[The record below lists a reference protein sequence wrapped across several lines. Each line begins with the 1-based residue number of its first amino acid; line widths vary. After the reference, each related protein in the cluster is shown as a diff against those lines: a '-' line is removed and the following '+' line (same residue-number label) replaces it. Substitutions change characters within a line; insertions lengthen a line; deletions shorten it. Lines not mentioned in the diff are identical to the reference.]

1 MSVRSGIL
9 AVLGESELYGLQLH
23 TELEARTGRVGSINV
38 GQIYSTLERL
48 GTAGLVTITGSTD
61 DGLPLYGL
69 TAEGRR
75 AADAWLDDPT
85 LGGVSAWGDMVFKVL
100 LASSLRGA
108 DARPLLQGYR
118 AAWRALPAPGDTGAL
133 GEATG
138 LARQHLAEAALS
150 WLDDLE
156 RMPDGLAGLRRPLRN
171 ERPRRGRRPSAPE
184 QRDR

>member
-1 MSVRSGIL
+1 MSVRAGIL

-23 TELEARTGRVGSINV
+23 TELEARTDRAGGINV

-48 GTAGLVTITGSTD
+48 GTAGLVAVTGTTD

-69 TAEGRR
+69 TREGRR
-75 AADAWLDDPT
+75 AAEAWLDDPT

-100 LASSLRGA
+100 LAASLRGA
-108 DARPLLQGYR
+108 LAAPLIEGYR
-118 AAWRALPAPGDTGAL
+118 TAWRVLVESDGASAPGEAGAR
-133 GEATG
+133 ARAR
-138 LARQHLAEAALS
+138 LAGAALS

-156 RMPDGLAGLRRPLRN
+156 RMPGGLDGLRRPLRN
-171 ERPRRGRRPSAPE
+171 ERPRRGRRPAAPE

>member
-23 TELEARTGRVGSINV
+23 TELEARTDRVGSINV

-48 GTAGLVTITGSTD
+48 GTAGLVTVTGSTD

-69 TAEGRR
+69 TTEGRR
-75 AADAWLDDPT
+75 AADAWLDDPA

-108 DARPLLQGYR
+108 DAGPLLEGYR
-118 AAWRALPAPGDTGAL
+118 AAWQALPESGDHTPRAD
-133 GEATG
+133 AAG
-138 LARQHLAEAALS
+138 LARAHLGRAALA

-156 RMPDGLAGLRRPLRN
+156 RMPGGLAGLRRPLRD
-171 ERPRRGRRPSAPE
+171 ERPRRGRRPAASE